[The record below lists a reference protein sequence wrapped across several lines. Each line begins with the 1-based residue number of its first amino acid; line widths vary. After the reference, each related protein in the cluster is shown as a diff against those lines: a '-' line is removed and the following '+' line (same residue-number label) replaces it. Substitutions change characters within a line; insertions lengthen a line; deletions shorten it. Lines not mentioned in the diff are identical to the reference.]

1 MFYFVYLQCTVTNH
15 KTTFRKLND
24 IHCPD
29 PPPPTL
35 IRNHHMISPL
45 YLELVLGTGAVGAQ
59 LAHPDAELPQRPH
72 HRVVGRLKGGRFEVD
87 VKQQVPVFRVA

>member
-1 MFYFVYLQCTVTNH
+1 
-15 KTTFRKLND
+15 
-24 IHCPD
+24 
-29 PPPPTL
+29 
-35 IRNHHMISPL
+35 
-45 YLELVLGTGAVGAQ
+45 LGTGAVGAQ